1 VLLSRFCRYLFVISR
16 FNLKRTCDVILEG
29 SRTCLM
35 SCEQHVRFGF
45 ILVGVY
51 DFRNVV
57 EYETD
62 RPKCLSFSR
71 ARSPSTAGPH
81 QYQIFTPVQI
91 YVSR

>member
-1 VLLSRFCRYLFVISR
+1 
-16 FNLKRTCDVILEG
+16 VILEG

-71 ARSPSTAGPH
+71 ARSPSK
-81 QYQIFTPVQI
+81 
-91 YVSR
+91 